1 MPQGSRCNGYKDAT
15 RITYTAQGTPQSFAL
30 FTLSSFQQKKINLFS
45 TCFELVFKLFSP
57 SFFLQFFY
65 DNDVNDD
72 NGVNDDNDDNED
84 YLSEVYPA
92 QGKQQDWLCTKLLLS
107 SQSQPTPERDDDD
120 HHHGHEHG
128 KGYECCY
135 HENKNAHDHAHDCTN
150 NAKEYQ
156 NVQCC
161 FRILPTYGHEHRKI
175 SSGL

>member
-1 MPQGSRCNGYKDAT
+1 MIPVKPDYDDDDDDKD
-15 RITYTAQGTPQSFAL
+15 
-30 FTLSSFQQKKINLFS
+30 
-45 TCFELVFKLFSP
+45 
-57 SFFLQFFY
+57 
-65 DNDVNDD
+65 D
-72 NGVNDDNDDNED
+72 NDDNDDNGDNEDDD

-107 SQSQPTPERDDDD
+107 SQSQPTPERDYDDD
-120 HHHGHEHG
+120 HHGLEHG

-135 HENKNAHDHAHDCTN
+135 HENRYPHYHAHDHAHDCTN